1 MTDMSFVQVHISQ
14 IDDADKIWKENLQK
28 IALLE
33 AQNRKLRAQI
43 EWQKGVIAAH
53 TGVVAVENDLT
64 EDDFKIIDGYI
75 RHIRQSQ
82 GIPPQGD
89 RTQTQIQILEGALE
103 LEAPS
108 IRIDG

>member
-1 MTDMSFVQVHISQ
+1 MTDLNFVRGHIRQ
-14 IDDADKIWKENLQK
+14 IDEADAVLQENRQK

-33 AQNRKLRAQI
+33 AQNRKLQAQI
-43 EWQKGVIAAH
+43 DWQRGVIAAH
-53 TGVVAVENDLT
+53 TGVVSVQNALT

-82 GIPPQGD
+82 GIPTGD
-89 RTQTQIQILEGALE
+89 RTTVQILEGALE
-103 LEAPS
+103 LDAPS

>member
-1 MTDMSFVQVHISQ
+1 MTDMSFVRGHISQ

-53 TGVVAVENDLT
+53 TGVVAVETDLT

-75 RHIRQSQ
+75 RHVRHSQ
-82 GIPPQGD
+82 EIPSGD
-89 RTQTQIQILEGALE
+89 RTQIQILEGALE
-103 LEAPS
+103 LDAPS
-108 IRIDG
+108 IRIEG